1 MRPRSARAFDDSTS
15 SSDCHSSGS
24 GSGSDLSDS
33 GVSAGSGR
41 ERDDGPH
48 RPQRREEE
56 EDVDRLQ
63 RLRRIFLSKPSTSTA
78 RQQKPRQHQ
87 RRRAGRRQRPH
98 VLDTS
103 GSDASERSSSG
114 QSSSDD
120 SRGRRK
126 KASQSQPHGPLTLSV
141 DDHIQVLCDHVRR
154 MSHQHDSTVQQVYEM
169 LQQGIEELKCLKAQ
183 EERTLQSQ
191 VRVIEESYAL
201 RLDLFEQQ
209 YRAKVAEIHE
219 EKRRAIQAQREKCE
233 DAILSTARR
242 LHEQTQRALLSE
254 LRGGEGGRLVP
265 APELASPRA
274 PPAPRRCVA
283 REVES
288 VEERRAPPQRPRDG
302 DAAPPRLSPVSRQKA
317 KLRAMEAKLSAFSE
331 DAVRRVTREMETQ
344 RRRHLERRGPESR
357 DAERVHPAPSLDD
370 DLADESSVRPT
381 PLSPLR
387 KRQSYW
393 KNGISREA
401 EAPRTDGLQL
411 DQGEQA
417 AGRPPAALNRR
428 FLRADEERELRALRN
443 SIGLAK
449 DWMERHDA

>member
-15 SSDCHSSGS
+15 SSSCHS
-24 GSGSDLSDS
+24 SGSDLSDS

-56 EDVDRLQ
+56 EEEEEDVDRLQ

-78 RQQKPRQHQ
+78 RQQKPRPHQ

-103 GSDASERSSSG
+103 GSDASERSSSEW
-114 QSSSDD
+114 SSSDD

-126 KASQSQPHGPLTLSV
+126 KASQPQPNGPLTLSV

-254 LRGGEGGRLVP
+254 LHGGEGGRPVP

-288 VEERRAPPQRPRDG
+288 VEERR
-302 DAAPPRLSPVSRQKA
+302 APPRLSPVSRQKA

-401 EAPRTDGLQL
+401 EAARTDRRQL

-449 DWMERHDA
+449 DWMERHDT